1 MGRPHDVASL
11 LREGLC
17 PAEMAKRLG
26 ISVGSVGQYLWVAV
40 GEGLIRPSD
49 VLFSLPKTLRK
60 EAGTIIRQNKPKTV
74 SDLQRELYRRGVG
87 YDREELQML
96 WNLMGAGT
104 IHHHLYEFIVN
115 TEKVM
120 HDKIRETLREK
131 FGDKESGWWRQGVP
145 EAIRLDC
152 VKAREQGEDEAEP
165 YEFTTFIHLSEIID
179 KHWPLFVLRLPNEVI
194 SDKKEFLGQLK
205 TLNGIRNRVMHPTRL
220 HKISDEDFEFARE
233 VHRKLRLEAWR

>member
-1 MGRPHDVASL
+1 M
-11 LREGLC
+11 
-17 PAEMAKRLG
+17 
-26 ISVGSVGQYLWVAV
+26 GSVRQYLWVAV

-60 EAGTIIRQNKPKTV
+60 ASASIIQSKKPKTIHE
-74 SDLQRELYRRGVG
+74 LQKELSKSAIS

-104 IHHHLYEFIVN
+104 IHHHLYEFIIN
-115 TEKVM
+115 TEKAL
-120 HDKIRETLREK
+120 HDKIREVLQEK

-145 EAIRLDC
+145 EAIRVDC

-179 KHWPLFVLRLPNEVI
+179 KHWPIFMPRLPDAVI
-194 SDKKEFLGQLK
+194 SDKKGFLRELK
-205 TLNGIRNRVMHPTRL
+205 ALNGIRNRVMHPTRL
-220 HKISDEDFEFARE
+220 HKISDEDFEFARN
-233 VHRKLRLEAWR
+233 VHHKLRVEAWR